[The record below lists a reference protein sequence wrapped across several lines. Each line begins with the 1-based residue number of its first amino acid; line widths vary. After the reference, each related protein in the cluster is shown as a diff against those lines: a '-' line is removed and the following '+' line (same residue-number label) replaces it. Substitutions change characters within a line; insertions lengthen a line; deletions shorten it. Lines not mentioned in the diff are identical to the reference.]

1 MLYLAQV
8 LGDFRGAIYEYFS
21 NIEIM
26 GKIRTEN
33 SDLVVEAEYHA
44 LKEAF
49 VSNCTKSSKNKCF
62 QHLFLLVKA
71 AAVLSKE
78 INSSDSETAVLN
90 QAKTESLRFLITAV
104 RESAVKMWKIIF
116 IDNDAHQNGLQVYEE
131 QYMFIKNAST
141 SIEEAVG

>member
-1 MLYLAQV
+1 MLVHL
-8 LGDFRGAIYEYFS
+8 L
-21 NIEIM
+21 
-26 GKIRTEN
+26 
-33 SDLVVEAEYHA
+33 
-44 LKEAF
+44 
-49 VSNCTKSSKNKCF
+49 KNKYF

-71 AAVLSKE
+71 AAVLRKE